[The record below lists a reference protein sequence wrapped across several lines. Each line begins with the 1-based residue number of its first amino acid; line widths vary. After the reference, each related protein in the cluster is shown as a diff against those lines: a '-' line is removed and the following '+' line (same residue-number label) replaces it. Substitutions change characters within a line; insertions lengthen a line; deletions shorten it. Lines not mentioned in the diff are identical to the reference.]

1 MIKVSDGTVTG
12 TFSSLSP
19 FAVAKVSEKKT
30 ITGLPKSHTMSVGE
44 SVSWTPKP
52 AGGTWSQSG
61 DVYTFTAL
69 QTGKTTATYTVD
81 GVTHSVNI
89 SMISSNIPKTGDTT
103 NSVIWMLG
111 IAASVLCCLV
121 LVSNR
126 KHENNSRK

>member
-1 MIKVSDGTVTG
+1 M
-12 TFSSLSP
+12 L
-19 FAVAKVSEKKT
+19 E
-30 ITGLPKSHTMSVGE
+30 M
-44 SVSWTPKP
+44 
-52 AGGTWSQSG
+52 SQSG
-61 DVYTFTAL
+61 DV
-69 QTGKTTATYTVD
+69 YTVD

>member
-1 MIKVSDGTVTG
+1 M
-12 TFSSLSP
+12 
-19 FAVAKVSEKKT
+19 
-30 ITGLPKSHTMSVGE
+30 
-44 SVSWTPKP
+44 
-52 AGGTWSQSG
+52 SQSG

-89 SMISSNIPKTGDTT
+89 SMISSSIPKTGDTT